1 MADAMTVSWRWEAL
15 GQVNLADD
23 MLIFPPTPS
32 KPGVYRLTFRN
43 TRAVVTGVYVG
54 ETDRLP
60 RRFQHYR
67 TPGADKRL
75 TMYRMN
81 RAMVQGLTQGDQIGV
96 EIITSAYA
104 AAGGNLPMP
113 LDLGWKAAR
122 VLVER
127 AVEVLDRRSGRP
139 MLNK

>member
-1 MADAMTVSWRWEAL
+1 
-15 GQVNLADD
+15 
-23 MLIFPPTPS
+23 MLIFPPAPS
-32 KPGVYRLTFRN
+32 VPGVYRLTFHDAQ
-43 TRAVVTGVYVG
+43 TELTGVYVG

-67 TPGADKRL
+67 TPGADERL
-75 TMYRMN
+75 TMYRLN
-81 RAMVQGLTQGDQIGV
+81 RAMVETLIGGGQIGV
-96 EIITSAYA
+96 EVVTSAHA
-104 AAGGNLPMP
+104 AVGEGTSVP

-127 AVEVLDRRSGRP
+127 AAEVAERRTGRP